1 MDATVWTSA
10 IIAAVIAILALP
22 HPGEP
27 AVAYAIGPGSS
38 TSLRAHSMPDSAARV
53 CTAAAG
59 R

>member
-27 AVAYAIGPGSS
+27 AVAYAIGPGKFNLSKGP
-38 TSLRAHSMPDSAARV
+38 LHARQ
-53 CTAAAG
+53 
-59 R
+59 RR

>member
-27 AVAYAIGPGSS
+27 AVAYAIGPEVQP
-38 TSLRAHSMPDSAARV
+38 L
-53 CTAAAG
+53 
-59 R
+59 